1 MAVNML
7 KVTDVKHSTRK
18 IGQGPEF
25 DSIVKLM
32 TKHGYSNP
40 AGMLP
45 KVQPAVCEFVM
56 RDTFASFANGIRRI
70 LVEELPVKYITVA
83 DDNIKTNDEFIINDQ
98 LIKKIHLLPIDQS
111 INLDEFEKIRIG
123 LTVENNTNEIID
135 VKASDLTLSNKKPI
149 ETLIPNSNIQ
159 LVCLRPGKTLT
170 LSGINL
176 ATGYQYSN
184 GADRCS
190 LLANITYKPIDVVP
204 YDVWTKKGTRS
215 INSDPKEFHIS
226 FETVGNVT
234 VKQVMKHLYDELT
247 DKLEKI
253 KNKLKSIELSDDQK
267 YYYAAKFEVTTVS
280 GMTVYRWQDEYVTM
294 AFMLAQQ
301 CYILDPNIA
310 YCAPTI
316 DRWDNRIAIIKMIHP
331 QSNKLLLAAVEQCEK
346 NIKILY
352 DSVVKGL

>member
-1 MAVNML
+1 MNML

-25 DSIVKLM
+25 DNIVKLM
-32 TKHGYSNP
+32 IKHGYNNP
-40 AGMLP
+40 ASMLP
-45 KVQPAVCEFVM
+45 KVHPAVCEFVL
-56 RDTFASFANGIRRI
+56 RDTFASFANGIRRV
-70 LVEELPVKYITVA
+70 LVEELPVKYITV
-83 DDNIKTNDEFIINDQ
+83 DDNLIKTDDEFIINDQ

-111 INLDEFEKIRIG
+111 IEIHDFEKVRIG
-123 LTVENNTNEIID
+123 LTIENNTNEIID
-135 VKASDLTLSNKKPI
+135 VKASDLVLSNKKPI
-149 ETLIPNSNIQ
+149 ETLIPNANIQ
-159 LVCLRPGKTLT
+159 LVCLRPGKSIT
-170 LSGINL
+170 LSDIKL
-176 ATGYQYSN
+176 ATGYQWAD

-190 LLANITYKPIDVVP
+190 LLANVTYKPIDIVP

-215 INSDPKEFHIS
+215 INYDPKEFHIG
-226 FETVGNVT
+226 FETAGNIT

-247 DKLEKI
+247 DRLGKI
-253 KNKLKSIELSDDQK
+253 KTKLNSLELNDKQK
-267 YYYAAKFEVTTVS
+267 YYYAAKFEVTTTS
-280 GMTVYRWQDEYVTM
+280 GMTIYRWQDEYVTM

-301 CYILDPNIA
+301 CYLLDPNIA

-352 DSVVKGL
+352 DSVVKAL